1 MPPLASVSPVVSA
14 SVAAAVASSL
24 AVAVTAAFFGA
35 MCAPPRPAPVAA
47 PPREGVPVPRLVAVP
62 RAGDD
67 RGGETALAT
76 VRALPA
82 DAAVG
87 LLSLERSTLRGTLGG
102 GGGGAALRTLASD
115 AAVGAN
121 RPDVGMEGRGI
132 GGTDGTPAAAA
143 ASARALAPFDDGV
156 FGRGVVFA
164 DVVRVLAVVIVRGS
178 VDGALRVPV
187 PFDGVER
194 GVGVLEPVA
203 RAVAGDGRALGA
215 DDVDFE
221 GEAGVLARLGG
232 SVDGRDVGADA
243 RGLIDGAATGAGTG
257 AGAGAGA
264 EARAGESCVV
274 MGPSPSAVDETAGGG
289 QAAAVDVSG
298 GHGCSSGV
306 SSSDVRDACV
316 DAVPRNVAAV
326 EAVPFVSPF
335 VLTGGHSRAMRCSSF
350 TASLVLLEVALA
362 AREGGPDDEG

>member
-1 MPPLASVSPVVSA
+1 
-14 SVAAAVASSL
+14 VASSL
-24 AVAVTAAFFGA
+24 AVAVTAGFFGA

-67 RGGETALAT
+67 RGGETTPAT

-121 RPDVGMEGRGI
+121 RPDVGMDGRGT
-132 GGTDGTPAAAA
+132 GGTDGTPAAAAAAA

-156 FGRGVVFA
+156 FGRGVVFVE
-164 DVVRVLAVVIVRGS
+164 VVRVLAVVIVRGS

-243 RGLIDGAATGAGTG
+243 RGLIDGAATGADTG

-289 QAAAVDVSG
+289 QAAAVDDSG
-298 GHGCSSGV
+298 GHGCSSGI

-362 AREGGPDDEG
+362 AREDGPDDVG

>member
-1 MPPLASVSPVVSA
+1 M
-14 SVAAAVASSL
+14 
-24 AVAVTAAFFGA
+24 
-35 MCAPPRPAPVAA
+35 AA
-47 PPREGVPVPRLVAVP
+47 PPREGVPVPRFATVP

-67 RGGETALAT
+67 RGGETTLAT
-76 VRALPA
+76 VRTLPA

-102 GGGGAALRTLASD
+102 AGGGAALRALASD

-121 RPDVGMEGRGI
+121 RPEVGMEGRGTAGT
-132 GGTDGTPAAAA
+132 GGVPAAEAAAAA
-143 ASARALAPFDDGV
+143 ASARALAFFDDGV

-164 DVVRVLAVVIVRGS
+164 ESVVGALAVVIVRGS

-203 RAVAGDGRALGA
+203 RAVVASDGRALGA

-243 RGLIDGAATGAGTG
+243 RGFLIDGAATGVGTGIGTG
-257 AGAGAGA
+257 AGAGAGTEIIA
-264 EARAGESCVV
+264 EVSCVV
-274 MGPSPSAVDETAGGG
+274 TGPSPSMVDETAGGG
-289 QAAAVDVSG
+289 AVAGAEDSA
-298 GHGCSSGV
+298 GHTRSTGV
-306 SSSDVRDACV
+306 SSSDVSDACV
-316 DAVPRNVAAV
+316 DAV
-326 EAVPFVSPF
+326 S
-335 VLTGGHSRAMRCSSF
+335 
-350 TASLVLLEVALA
+350 
-362 AREGGPDDEG
+362 

>member
-1 MPPLASVSPVVSA
+1 M
-14 SVAAAVASSL
+14 
-24 AVAVTAAFFGA
+24 
-35 MCAPPRPAPVAA
+35 
-47 PPREGVPVPRLVAVP
+47 
-62 RAGDD
+62 
-67 RGGETALAT
+67 
-76 VRALPA
+76 RALPA

-102 GGGGAALRTLASD
+102 GGGGATLRALASD

-121 RPDVGMEGRGI
+121 RPDVGMDGRGT

-143 ASARALAPFDDGV
+143 ASARVLAFFDDGV
-156 FGRGVVFA
+156 FGRGVMFVN
-164 DVVRVLAVVIVRGS
+164 VVGVLAVVIVRGS

-243 RGLIDGAATGAGTG
+243 RGLIDGAATGAATGAGAGAGTG

-264 EARAGESCVV
+264 GAEESCVV
-274 MGPSPSAVDETAGGG
+274 MGPSPSAVDETAAGGLV
-289 QAAAVDVSG
+289 AAVDDSG
-298 GHGCSSGV
+298 GHG
-306 SSSDVRDACV
+306 
-316 DAVPRNVAAV
+316 
-326 EAVPFVSPF
+326 
-335 VLTGGHSRAMRCSSF
+335 
-350 TASLVLLEVALA
+350 
-362 AREGGPDDEG
+362 

>member
-1 MPPLASVSPVVSA
+1 M
-14 SVAAAVASSL
+14 
-24 AVAVTAAFFGA
+24 
-35 MCAPPRPAPVAA
+35 AA
-47 PPREGVPVPRLVAVP
+47 PPREGVPVPRFATVP

-67 RGGETALAT
+67 RGGETTLAT
-76 VRALPA
+76 VRTLPA

-102 GGGGAALRTLASD
+102 AGGGAALRALASD

-121 RPDVGMEGRGI
+121 RPEVGMEGRGTAGT
-132 GGTDGTPAAAA
+132 GGVPAAEAAA
-143 ASARALAPFDDGV
+143 ASARALAFFDDGV

-164 DVVRVLAVVIVRGS
+164 ESVVGALAVVIVRGS

-203 RAVAGDGRALGA
+203 RAVVASDGRALGA

-243 RGLIDGAATGAGTG
+243 RGFLIDGAATGVGTGIGTG
-257 AGAGAGA
+257 AGASAGTEIIA
-264 EARAGESCVV
+264 EVPSVV
-274 MGPSPSAVDETAGGG
+274 TGPSPSMVDETAGGG
-289 QAAAVDVSG
+289 AVAGADDSA
-298 GHGCSSGV
+298 GHARSTGV
-306 SSSDVRDACV
+306 SSSDVSDACV
-316 DAVPRNVAAV
+316 DAV
-326 EAVPFVSPF
+326 S
-335 VLTGGHSRAMRCSSF
+335 
-350 TASLVLLEVALA
+350 
-362 AREGGPDDEG
+362 

>member
-1 MPPLASVSPVVSA
+1 M
-14 SVAAAVASSL
+14 
-24 AVAVTAAFFGA
+24 
-35 MCAPPRPAPVAA
+35 
-47 PPREGVPVPRLVAVP
+47 PVPRFATVP

-67 RGGETALAT
+67 RGGETTLAT
-76 VRALPA
+76 VRTLPA

-102 GGGGAALRTLASD
+102 TGGGAALRALASD

-121 RPDVGMEGRGI
+121 RPEVGMEGRGTAGT
-132 GGTDGTPAAAA
+132 GGVPAAEAAA
-143 ASARALAPFDDGV
+143 ASARALAFFDDGV

-164 DVVRVLAVVIVRGS
+164 ESVVGALAVVIVRGS

-203 RAVAGDGRALGA
+203 RAVVASDGRALGA

-243 RGLIDGAATGAGTG
+243 RGFLIDGAATGVGTGIGTG
-257 AGAGAGA
+257 AGASAGTEIIA
-264 EARAGESCVV
+264 EVPSVV
-274 MGPSPSAVDETAGGG
+274 TGPSPSMVDETAGGG
-289 QAAAVDVSG
+289 AVAGAEDSA
-298 GHGCSSGV
+298 GHTRSTGV
-306 SSSDVRDACV
+306 SSSDVSDACV
-316 DAVPRNVAAV
+316 DAV
-326 EAVPFVSPF
+326 S
-335 VLTGGHSRAMRCSSF
+335 
-350 TASLVLLEVALA
+350 
-362 AREGGPDDEG
+362 

>member
-1 MPPLASVSPVVSA
+1 M
-14 SVAAAVASSL
+14 
-24 AVAVTAAFFGA
+24 
-35 MCAPPRPAPVAA
+35 
-47 PPREGVPVPRLVAVP
+47 
-62 RAGDD
+62 
-67 RGGETALAT
+67 
-76 VRALPA
+76 RALPA

-102 GGGGAALRTLASD
+102 GGGGATLRALASE

-121 RPDVGMEGRGI
+121 RPDVGMDGRGT
-132 GGTDGTPAAAA
+132 GGTDGTPAAGAAA
-143 ASARALAPFDDGV
+143 ASARALAFFDDGV
-156 FGRGVVFA
+156 LGRGVVFA
-164 DVVRVLAVVIVRGS
+164 YVVGVLAVVIVRGS

-257 AGAGAGA
+257 AGAGGGG
-264 EARAGESCVV
+264 EASAGESCVV
-274 MGPSPSAVDETAGGG
+274 MGPSPSAGGPV
-289 QAAAVDVSG
+289 AAVDDSG
-298 GHGCSSGV
+298 GHG
-306 SSSDVRDACV
+306 
-316 DAVPRNVAAV
+316 
-326 EAVPFVSPF
+326 
-335 VLTGGHSRAMRCSSF
+335 
-350 TASLVLLEVALA
+350 
-362 AREGGPDDEG
+362 

>member
-1 MPPLASVSPVVSA
+1 VESGASAPPLASVYPAVSA
-14 SVAAAVASSL
+14 SVAAAVAS
-24 AVAVTAAFFGA
+24 AVTAAFFGV
-35 MCAPPRPAPVAA
+35 MRAPPRPA

-62 RAGDD
+62 RAGDG
-67 RGGETALAT
+67 REGETTLAT
-76 VRALPA
+76 ERTLPA

-102 GGGGAALRTLASD
+102 GGAGAALRALARD

-121 RPDVGMEGRGI
+121 RPDVGMEGRGT

-143 ASARALAPFDDGV
+143 VTASARALAFFDDGV
-156 FGRGVVFA
+156 FGRGVVLA
-164 DVVRVLAVVIVRGS
+164 DVVGVLAVVIVRES

-221 GEAGVLARLGG
+221 GEAGVLACLSG
-232 SVDGRDVGADA
+232 SVDGRDVGADV
-243 RGLIDGAATGAGTG
+243 RGLIDGAAAGAG

-264 EARAGESCVV
+264 EARAEVSCVV
-274 MGPSPSAVDETAGGG
+274 MGPSPSTVDETEAEGPVG
-289 QAAAVDVSG
+289 AADGSG
-298 GHGCSSGV
+298 GHARSSGV

-316 DAVPRNVAAV
+316 DVVPRNIAVDV
-326 EAVPFVSPF
+326 EAVPFVLPF
-335 VLTGGHSRAMRCSSF
+335 VLTGGHSRAVRCSSF
-350 TASLVLLEVALA
+350 TASPVLLEVALA
-362 AREGGPDDEG
+362 AREDGPDDEG